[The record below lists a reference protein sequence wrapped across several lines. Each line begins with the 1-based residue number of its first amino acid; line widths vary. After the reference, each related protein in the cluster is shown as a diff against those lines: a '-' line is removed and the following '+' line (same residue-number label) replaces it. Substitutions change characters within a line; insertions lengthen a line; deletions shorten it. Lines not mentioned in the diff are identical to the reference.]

1 MIMDYIRIKTTSQR
15 VNESASRGTESQSRK
30 VTEPTANCQQPTA
43 NDIRELLK
51 DWIKLYPDSFAPD
64 VEFKIYQIED
74 GDIIIQLH
82 EDMSSLAVSLLVLYL
97 ETTRQQVNETTS
109 IDSESQRRRDAKSVS
124 ELISQSSIA
133 NSQQPISNSQW
144 PTSVRF
150 ILEDNYV
157 LDYDFERKPQPVKD
171 SGLQFEEMKFALSDD
186 YEVVRVGD
194 VIKKKIDEVLE
205 SEELTPKKMMWYLIC
220 GAVGLAIGMLIVY
233 LTGM

>member
-1 MIMDYIRIKTTSQR
+1 MIMDYIRIKTTSRDSETQSLR
-15 VNESASRGTESQSRK
+15 DATSSSVSSSMSESMSESVS
-30 VTEPTANCQQPTA
+30 TA
-43 NDIRELLK
+43 NDIKELLK

-109 IDSESQRRRDAKSVS
+109 VDSESQRRRDAKSVS

-133 NSQQPISNSQW
+133 NSQW

-171 SGLQFEEMKFALSDD
+171 SGLQFEEMEFVLPDD

-194 VIKKKIDEVLE
+194 VIKKKVDEVLE